1 MRFTNTNSLLLALTT
16 AAAVNGHTL
25 FTNFF
30 VDNVPQGDG
39 TCVRM
44 SDNIQEATFPVRPIG
59 AVTSEDMACGVNGK
73 NGVSRVC
80 GANAG
85 SKLTFEFRDW
95 PDATQPGSIDIS
107 HKGPCSV
114 YMKKV
119 DNAITDQAVGDGWF
133 KIFEQDYDSAAGKW
147 CTEKLIPNNGHLSVN
162 IPKDLAPGY
171 YLVRPELLA
180 LHQADK
186 SPADPQFYVGCAQ
199 VFVTSSGNGA
209 PKDTVSIPGYV
220 HMTDPAM
227 TFNIWQTPM
236 KLPFPQFGP
245 ATYTGSSAKR
255 ELDVRTSQTKQT
267 LGLKPANCIMQNNNW
282 CGISLPSSS
291 DEGSCW
297 ASSSNCWNQAKTCY
311 DSAGP
316 TGSKNCHNWEDYCTS
331 VENACKSG
339 NFHGPPSADKY
350 LPAKPAMLTSSGV
363 TGASQGSSSD
373 SSSDSSSE
381 SSTGSST
388 SAAVETSPKPYTAP
402 KAKGGVK
409 GGSVDTCGSN
419 GGLTCATGMC
429 CSSHGYCGT
438 NNDYCGSGCQS
449 AFGDC
454 HSSSKTRRTHKQ
466 HHGGHPHF
474 RR

>member
-1 MRFTNTNSLLLALTT
+1 MRPSISTLGLAL
-16 AAAVNGHTL
+16 AAATNVNAHTL

-30 VDNVPQGDG
+30 VDGAPQGDG

-44 SDNIQEATFPVRPIG
+44 SDNIQEATFPIRPIG

-73 NGVSRVC
+73 NGVARVC
-80 GANAG
+80 GANGG

-95 PDATQPGSIDIS
+95 PDASQPGSIDIS

-133 KIFEQDYDSAAGKW
+133 KIFEEDYDSGAGKW
-147 CTEKLIPNNGHLSVN
+147 CTEKLIPNDGHLSVN
-162 IPKDLAPGY
+162 IPKDLASGY

-199 VFVTSSGNGA
+199 IFLTSDGNSS
-209 PKDTVSIPGYV
+209 PRDTVSIPGYV

-227 TFNIWQTPM
+227 TYNIWQTPL

-245 ATYTGSSAKR
+245 PTYTGSSAKR
-255 ELDVRTSQTKQT
+255 DIEVRTSQTKQT
-267 LGLKPANCIMQNNNW
+267 LGLKPANCIIENNNW
-282 CGISLPSSS
+282 CGVTLPSSS

-297 ASSSNCWNQAKTCY
+297 ASSQNCWDQAKKCY
-311 DSAGP
+311 VFFFNYCWKNVKYCENFF
-316 TGSKNCHNWEDYCTS
+316 GSVK
-331 VENACKSG
+331 NACQSG
-339 NFHGPPSADKY
+339 KFNGPPSADSF
-350 LPAKPAMLTSSGV
+350 LPAKLPMLQNSGV
-363 TGASQGSSSD
+363 TGSSQGSTSD
-373 SSSDSSSE
+373 SSSDSSS
-381 SSTGSST
+381 GSSMSSSSNT
-388 SAAVETSPKPYTAP
+388 QQHTAP

-409 GGSVDTCGSN
+409 GGSIDTCGSN
-419 GGLTCATGMC
+419 GGLTCATGYC

-438 NNDYCGSGCQS
+438 SQDYCGTGCQS
-449 AFGDC
+449 AFGGC
-454 HSSSKTRRTHKQ
+454 HGSSKAKRVHKQ
-466 HHGGHPHF
+466 HVGHPHF